1 MAGDKY
7 IELQTGVDT
16 RCKILYV
23 LVFLFALLGL
33 VFSDTGL
40 SLKLSAVAA
49 LLLFCCFTSWQ
60 IRQREANGTLRIYGN
75 GAVTLI
81 GRSGVEIYGILEP
94 AGWVTRSVSLVKVG
108 LFDRWR
114 QQQFLV
120 CASRNGASDYRRL
133 LKQLRLSS
141 DNRVQDGI
149 LSG

>member
-7 IELQTGVDT
+7 IELQTDFDT

-23 LVFLFALLGL
+23 LVFLLAFLGL

-40 SLKLSAVAA
+40 PLKLGAVAA
-49 LLLFCCFTSWQ
+49 LLLFCCLTSWR
-60 IRQREANGTLRIYGN
+60 IRQRKANGTLRIYGN

-114 QQQFLV
+114 QQQLLV
-120 CASRNGASDYRRL
+120 CASRNSASDYRHL
-133 LKQLRLSS
+133 LKQLRLNS
-141 DNRVQDGI
+141 DNRVRDGI

>member
-7 IELQTGVDT
+7 IELHTGVDS

-23 LVFLFALLGL
+23 LVFLLAFLGL

-40 SLKLSAVAA
+40 FLKLSTVAA
-49 LLLFCCFTSWQ
+49 LLLYYCFTSWK
-60 IRQREANGTLRIYGN
+60 IRQREANRTLRIYRN

-114 QQQFLV
+114 QQQLLV
-120 CASRNGASDYRRL
+120 FASRNSASEYRHL
-133 LKQLRLSS
+133 LKQLRLNS
-141 DNRVQDGI
+141 DNRVQDGV